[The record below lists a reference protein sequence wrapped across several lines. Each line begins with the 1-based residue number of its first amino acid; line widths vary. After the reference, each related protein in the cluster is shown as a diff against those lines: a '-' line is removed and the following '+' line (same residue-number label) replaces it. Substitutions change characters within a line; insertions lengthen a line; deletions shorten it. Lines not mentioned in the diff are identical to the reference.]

1 MATPHVAG
9 LVALIQE
16 QHSSWGHQQVI
27 SHVLGTVRPLNALQG
42 KTVSGGIINAQAA
55 LDGSQSSPQPEP
67 EPTPETSPG
76 MPGNLHTSVDTTT
89 GIVTIGWNDNS
100 DNESGF
106 EVQRQKQHKN
116 GNRWVGTTM
125 IGTVGTGVTST
136 TDAPGDGK
144 FHYRVRAYNT
154 SGSSSWTSWVNADVT
169 SSGGGSDGGGSTGG
183 GGKEKPCRGKKCTS

>member
-42 KTVSGGIINAQAA
+42 KTVSGGIIDAEAA
-55 LDGSQSSPQPEP
+55 LAGTSSSPEP
-67 EPTPETSPG
+67 EPAPAPGISPV
-76 MPGNLHTSVDTTT
+76 MPGNMQTSVDSVT
-89 GIVTIGWNDNS
+89 GVVILTWNDNS

-125 IGTVGTGVTST
+125 IGTVGSDITSMS
-136 TDAPGDGK
+136 DAPGDGK
-144 FHYRVRAYNT
+144 FHYRLRAFNT
-154 SGSSSWTSWVNADVT
+154 AGSSSWTGWVNADVA

-183 GGKEKPCRGKKCTS
+183 GGKEKPCRGKKCSS